1 MTEGVGMS
9 DSQIS
14 PARRWA
20 ITLSVRIAA
29 LREQDQR
36 RVSWRQ
42 RVLIEPVVPQDL
54 ARTESADGRSTP
66 TNDDTNCEAS
76 CSRSRRMFHRPRVP
90 LAKVSDAATRIS
102 DSQGRCD
109 RLSDDTANEGIG
121 MRTLRVEHV
130 ADSAGGFRQL
140 CGRFRKFAAA

>member
-42 RVLIEPVVPQDL
+42 RVLIEPVVPQDVG
-54 ARTESADGRSTP
+54 ADRERRRSFDSDGR
-66 TNDDTNCEAS
+66 
-76 CSRSRRMFHRPRVP
+76 RRK
-90 LAKVSDAATRIS
+90 L
-102 DSQGRCD
+102 
-109 RLSDDTANEGIG
+109 
-121 MRTLRVEHV
+121 
-130 ADSAGGFRQL
+130 
-140 CGRFRKFAAA
+140 